1 MINEYSSIAKY
12 TESALKD
19 KGSKFYGIAFPISN
33 LAEFKTQMDIIKT
46 KFPKATHYC
55 YAYRIGFD
63 KTNFRS
69 FDDGEPSGSAGKPI
83 LGQIDSFNLCNI
95 AIVVVRYYGGIN
107 LGVPGLIAA
116 YKESAKLA
124 LNSGEIIKNKIYQ
137 VIEFDTNYSDLSK
150 TLKIIENLGGL
161 IIELKLES
169 DCKVIAKLPIP
180 IPNLEEKIP
189 FGVSVKFTLKEI
201 I

>member
-1 MINEYSSIAKY
+1 MIYEYSSIAKN
-12 TESALKD
+12 TESALKGE
-19 KGSKFYGIAFPISN
+19 KAVNFMVSHLPISN

-95 AIVVVRYYGGIN
+95 AIVVVRYYRGIN
-107 LGVPGLIAA
+107 LGVTW
-116 YKESAKLA
+116 
-124 LNSGEIIKNKIYQ
+124 IYYC
-137 VIEFDTNYSDLSK
+137 I
-150 TLKIIENLGGL
+150 
-161 IIELKLES
+161 
-169 DCKVIAKLPIP
+169 
-180 IPNLEEKIP
+180 
-189 FGVSVKFTLKEI
+189 
-201 I
+201 